1 MIQVRNPTGFLK
13 CQLRGSP
20 SLSTISSVRAGGQNL
35 LRPARKPQL
44 SEAPVPQRSHDDEI
58 AGFGPRQL
66 QHSLGWSFILGM
78 QDVAVDAKFPGDLP
92 APVENLRG
100 AAG

>member
-1 MIQVRNPTGFLK
+1 M
-13 CQLRGSP
+13 
-20 SLSTISSVRAGGQNL
+20 
-35 LRPARKPQL
+35 PQ
-44 SEAPVPQRSHDDEI
+44 QSHDDEI

-78 QDVAVDAKFPGDLP
+78 QDVAVDAKFPGDPP

-100 AAG
+100 AAGSGTWQTMSGQTASGPNHDVNMSTLQHTAARV